1 MQLSSVER
9 ERKPTRSR
17 DGCYQTSTKVAL
29 LSGAVSLPF
38 WAIQLRQKG
47 WFLLCTPPVIPSLHL
62 MFQKAA
68 SILPNKRDC
77 LKEIIHLPCNL
88 DGRELAARS
97 GFVMGQPLLLWA
109 ETQAGRSG
117 MNFHR
122 VLIGWKASPALPP
135 LCGLLTSWVLTTACL
150 HLLWLIRSCFFFSEG
165 ARKEGQKP
173 KPPHAELHPMAVGGF
188 VTLLLLGSKAVCW
201 ASLSHSLILDFPQ
214 LLVLQT
220 LKRDSRW

>member
-1 MQLSSVER
+1 
-9 ERKPTRSR
+9 
-17 DGCYQTSTKVAL
+17 
-29 LSGAVSLPF
+29 
-38 WAIQLRQKG
+38 
-47 WFLLCTPPVIPSLHL
+47 

-135 LCGLLTSWVLTTACL
+135 LCGLLTSWVLTTARL

-173 KPPHAELHPMAVGGF
+173 KRLHGRAPSHGCRRLRYSPPAWIQGRLLSFPLTLPDTWLSPITCVTDLEKRQSVITLEITPGF
-188 VTLLLLGSKAVCW
+188 SSTGRRENSFK
-201 ASLSHSLILDFPQ
+201 
-214 LLVLQT
+214 
-220 LKRDSRW
+220 